1 MEIRHRI
8 IFFDTEIQVNQKED
22 NVFLVSILSNATP
35 LGSGNVL
42 EQYPSESA
50 AIEAAERLHRTY
62 SVAKENG
69 YHLLGTYFTKHEK
82 AKVDAT
88 KMMNADYSDEELITH
103 FNAKA

>member
-8 IFFDTEIQVNQKED
+8 NFFDTEIQVNQKED
-22 NVFLVSILSNATP
+22 NIFLVSILSNTTP

-42 EQYPSESA
+42 EEYPSEAA

-69 YHLLGTYFTKHEK
+69 YHLMGTFFTKHEK
-82 AKVDAT
+82 EKVDAT
-88 KMMNADYSDEELITH
+88 KMMNADYSDEELIIH
-103 FNAKA
+103 FKER

>member
-8 IFFDTEIQVNQKED
+8 NFFDTEIQVNQKED
-22 NVFLVSILSNATP
+22 NIFLVSILSNATP

-42 EQYPSESA
+42 EEYPSEAA

-69 YHLLGTYFTKHEK
+69 YHLMGTFFTKHEK
-82 AKVDAT
+82 EKVNAT
-88 KMMNADYSDEELITH
+88 KMMNADYSDEELIIH
-103 FNAKA
+103 FKER